1 MRSDASRRG
10 RDRDARWLPW
20 TLAALAVAYAAALW
34 TNPFGTELY
43 TPDSRGYIE
52 FDAHRTAGY
61 PLLLDS
67 VTDLFGTLGAVPGV
81 QLLLAAASFAFL
93 GWSIQRALGAP
104 RLALAVALSLFGNPE
119 IAKFHGAIM
128 TESLFV
134 SLLCVMLGTMA
145 LLIATPGTLPA
156 LVSALACG
164 MAVAVR
170 PAGISLL
177 PIWPLLLGFLWG
189 RCAGRRVRL
198 ALAVAAPLVL
208 CGVVEGIAWRVEHPD
223 PTSRTSLANMHL
235 FAKALI
241 MEQVPGP
248 AAEGDDLDRFL
259 DIAREKVAPARRF
272 VAGAP
277 DWQTRLLM
285 LTRYEAAG
293 QRRWFHREAEELAE
307 RRDAS
312 LNRLLGDVGWRAV
325 AAAPVAWAHNGLV
338 HYVGLWGLYELL
350 TPSASQRYAAYMQ
363 PSERVPFLDSA
374 RIRTWRPPHAM
385 AWPGR
390 VVMAA
395 GFLATVVAV
404 GIAVVRRLRSG
415 AAELDRRLLLAA
427 VCGLL
432 VHGHYV
438 FIGLFGIALAR
449 YSLAVWPLLVLCGL
463 LLVHYALGRWPLRPP
478 VLPSPQRTTGAGQWQ
493 A

>member
-1 MRSDASRRG
+1 MRFDANRRG

-20 TLAALAVAYAAALW
+20 TLAALAVAYAAVLW
-34 TNPFGTELY
+34 TNPLGSELY

-119 IAKFHGAIM
+119 IARFHGAIM

-145 LLIATPGTLPA
+145 LLIATRGTLPA

-177 PIWPLLLGFLWG
+177 PIWPLLLWFLWG

-235 FAKALI
+235 FAKALM
-241 MEQVPGP
+241 MEQVPAGK
-248 AAEGDDLDRFL
+248 GDDLGRFL
-259 DIAREKVAPARRF
+259 DVAREKVAPARRF
-272 VAGAP
+272 VSAAP
-277 DWQTRLLM
+277 DWQTRLLT

-312 LNRLLGDVGWRAV
+312 LNRLLGDIGWRAV

-390 VVMAA
+390 MVMVA

-415 AAELDRRLLLAA
+415 AAELDRRLLLAG

-449 YSLAVWPLLVLCGL
+449 YSLAVWPLLALCGL

-478 VLPSPQRTTGAGQWQ
+478 VFPSPQRTTGAGQWQ

>member
-1 MRSDASRRG
+1 MRSDANGRG
-10 RDRDARWLPW
+10 PDRDARWLPW
-20 TLAALAVAYAAALW
+20 TLAALAVAYVAVLW
-34 TNPFGTELY
+34 TNPFGTDLY

-52 FDAHRTAGY
+52 FDPHRTAGY

-67 VTDLFGTLGAVPGV
+67 VTGLFGTLGAVPGV
-81 QLLLAAASFAFL
+81 QLLLAAAGFAFL
-93 GWSIQRALGAP
+93 GWSIQHAFGAP

-128 TESLFV
+128 TESVFV

-145 LLIATPGTLPA
+145 LLIATPGVRPA
-156 LVSALACG
+156 FLSALTCG
-164 MAVAVR
+164 VAVAVR

-177 PIWPLLLGFLWG
+177 PIWPLLLWFLWG
-189 RCAGRRVRL
+189 PCAGRRVRL
-198 ALAVAAPLVL
+198 ALAVAAPLLL
-208 CGVVEGIAWRVEHPD
+208 CGAVEGIAWRAEHPD
-223 PTSRTSLANMHL
+223 PTQRTSLANMHL
-235 FAKALI
+235 FAKALM
-241 MEQVPGP
+241 MEPVPVV
-248 AAEGDDLDRFL
+248 AGDDLDRFL
-259 DIAREKVAPARRF
+259 EVARENVAPARRF
-272 VAGAP
+272 VAEAP
-277 DWQTRLLM
+277 DWQTALLT

-293 QRRWFHREAEELAE
+293 QRRWFQREAEALAE
-307 RRDAS
+307 RRDTS
-312 LNRLLGDVGWRAV
+312 LNQLLGDVGWRAV
-325 AAAPVAWAHNGLV
+325 SAAPVAWAHNGLV

-350 TPSASQRYAAYMQ
+350 TPSASQVYAAYMQ
-363 PSERVPFLDSA
+363 PSERVPFGESA
-374 RIRTWRPPHAM
+374 RIRTRRPPHAM

-438 FIGLFGIALAR
+438 FVALFGIALAR
-449 YSLAVWPLLVLCGL
+449 YSLAVWPLLALCGF
-463 LLVHYALGRWPLRPP
+463 LLVHYASSRWSLRS
-478 VLPSPQRTTGAGQWQ
+478 LA
-493 A
+493 